1 MGAALLSVLDPT
13 VSSTALHPVQVVL
26 QGLSGQSLSLTM
38 GVMIYSP
45 GYEKLLGKSV
55 KNAPIVC

>member
-1 MGAALLSVLDPT
+1 MEAALLFVLDPT
-13 VSSTALHPVQVVL
+13 VPSTALHPLRVVL

-45 GYEKLLGKSV
+45 CYEKTAGQK
-55 KNAPIVC
+55 C